1 LNTAISAADV
11 QYALDLVRR
20 ICDEVGPGLPG
31 TPQERARAEI
41 IRREL
46 ETHLGVENVTTEEF
60 AFAPEAFLGSQAVTA
75 LLLSLAAVLF
85 VISGRVAGA
94 PALLTAAAAVLLSFS
109 ALVVFLFQFILA
121 KEWLDPLFRKGVSL
135 NVIGSL
141 RRPGTREVKR
151 LLILSGHHDSAWE
164 NNWLRWLGKWFMALS
179 AVFMLGLL
187 GMPLISAF
195 QLFDLL
201 NGSAIMTQIGSP
213 DWLIPA
219 ALAAPAVIFTLLFQR
234 RGEGGGLVP
243 GAVDNLSAC
252 AVTVSMAR
260 FLAGHPELIPADTEI
275 RFITFGSEEAGL
287 RGSKRYVRRHLD
299 ELRRLD
305 ARLLNYE
312 MIAHPLV
319 SILSTDQNGFVKTS
333 PAMVESLVKAAGQ
346 SGVPYKVQ
354 QSGLG
359 TATDAASFLQAG
371 LQAATLIPFKMPEQL
386 AEFYHQRTDTPDKL
400 NPEAMMNVL
409 KVTAE
414 WLKESVE

>member
-1 LNTAISAADV
+1 MTAAISADDV

-20 ICDEVGPGLPG
+20 ICDEIGPGLPG

-41 IRREL
+41 IRQEL
-46 ETHLGVENVTTEEF
+46 EAHLGVENVSMEEF

-75 LLLSLAAVLF
+75 VLLSLAAVLF
-85 VISGRVAGA
+85 VISGRVSGV

-109 ALVVFLFQFILA
+109 ALAVFIFQFLLA

-187 GMPLISAF
+187 GMPLISVF
-195 QLFDLL
+195 QLFERL
-201 NGSAIMTQIGSP
+201 NGMAIIAQTGAP
-213 DWLIPA
+213 DCLIPA
-219 ALAAPAVIFTLLFQR
+219 LLVGPAVIFTLFFQR
-234 RGEGGGLVP
+234 RGQGGGLVP

-252 AVTVSMAR
+252 AVTAAMAR
-260 FLAGHPELIPADTEI
+260 FLARHPDLIPADTEI

-287 RGSKRYVRRHLD
+287 RGSKRYARRHLD
-299 ELRRLD
+299 ELRRLN

-319 SILSTDQNGFVKTS
+319 SILSTDQNGFAKTS

-386 AEFYHQRTDTPDKL
+386 AEFYHQCTDTPDKL

-414 WLKESVE
+414 WLEGSVE